1 MNLVNILSESL
12 KSENNVYFHIEDLVE
27 WSKKVIS
34 KGHVEYTT
42 NKEGEVISYVA
53 YYKNKESYFIT
64 MVWTHSD
71 YRGKGLSKK
80 IIKDIVNSTELPIDL
95 EVHKDNPAYNL
106 YRLLKFEAID
116 FCDDQ
121 IIMRRCKKLAIMQPY
136 IFPYVGYFSLINSS
150 DKILFYDDVN
160 FIKRGW
166 IHRQRILIN
175 GKDYMFTIP
184 LNKPPLALSI
194 NLLV

>member
-80 IIKDIVNSTELPIDL
+80 N
-95 EVHKDNPAYNL
+95 Y
-106 YRLLKFEAID
+106 
-116 FCDDQ
+116 
-121 IIMRRCKKLAIMQPY
+121 
-136 IFPYVGYFSLINSS
+136 
-150 DKILFYDDVN
+150 
-160 FIKRGW
+160 
-166 IHRQRILIN
+166 
-175 GKDYMFTIP
+175 
-184 LNKPPLALSI
+184 
-194 NLLV
+194 